1 MKKLLKCLL
10 SITAV
15 AGVVLGALYVL
26 KTYFGCEEEED
37 FQEED
42 FDDVFADEVDDREYV
57 TLDIDEEEAAEES
70 AEGDAEATAEA

>member
-1 MKKLLKCLL
+1 MKKVLKCLV
-10 SITAV
+10 SIAAV

-37 FQEED
+37 FEEED

-57 TLDIDEEEAAEES
+57 TLDIDEEEADAENEAEE
-70 AEGDAEATAEA
+70 AEEE